1 MHAPTLVLPGK
12 GLYVPNGHTC
22 NAEGA
27 RRGYRHFHDDQ
38 IGQQVQV
45 AGGRTMHA
53 VAADALLYDP
63 GGPVS
68 THVVEPTTSTTAMM
82 QISQAERRATLRT
95 KQRTL
100 RARGHRRRGF
110 HRRKLTHT
118 TCQ

>member
-38 IGQQVQV
+38 ISQQVQV
-45 AGGRTMHA
+45 AGGSTMHA

-68 THVVEPTTSTTAMM
+68 THVVVPTASTTAMM
-82 QISQAERRATLRT
+82 AQGCGSLQAEHRATLRT
-95 KQRTL
+95 K
-100 RARGHRRRGF
+100 
-110 HRRKLTHT
+110 
-118 TCQ
+118 